1 MISTIT
7 AVLIAHSIEIGASS
21 VFLIGFGTYVYVK
34 GVWKENVDKL
44 VFYDLTDR
52 IIKSKKIQQRI
63 TNRVG
68 GNKQNE
74 TFFKA
79 S

>member
-1 MISTIT
+1 MIGAIT
-7 AVLIAHSIEIGASS
+7 AVLLAHAIEIGAST
-21 VFLIGFGTYVYVK
+21 VFLAGFGVYIYVK
-34 GVWKENVDKL
+34 GVWKKNEDKL

-52 IIKSKKIQQRI
+52 IIKSKKIDQRI
-63 TNRVG
+63 TKRVG
-68 GNKQNE
+68 GNTQNE